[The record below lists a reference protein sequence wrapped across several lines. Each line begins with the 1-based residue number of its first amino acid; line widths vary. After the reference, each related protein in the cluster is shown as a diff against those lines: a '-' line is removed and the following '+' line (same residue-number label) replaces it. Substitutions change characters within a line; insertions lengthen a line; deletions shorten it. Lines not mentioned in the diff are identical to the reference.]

1 MNVWS
6 VLGMTAS
13 RDERAIKRAYAAR
26 LKVTRPED
34 DPAAFQ
40 VLNDAYQAALQLA
53 RQANELDWPDDE
65 AAPRVE
71 LREVQPEADVRD
83 DQREPPVYMAAYEFD
98 PDAPPAATQLP
109 DEPQV
114 YVAAYEFDPDAPV
127 YTALYEFD
135 PDAPPQAAEP
145 APPDQPPAPPAPL
158 APPAPP
164 APPEPPPAPP
174 KPVQYRLPEIAARPL
189 PGQGPETPIMEARRI
204 WAAFLTRAHSNPRE
218 HLAQLFAGDEL
229 INIEVRDHFEESAV
243 QYCAGEG
250 CEDEFRE
257 AMALHFNWV
266 DDASFVGRQMPDET
280 GMMLARLR
288 AQRSYAH
295 FCQLALEDD
304 VVRALLDGDPRGII
318 GRYPDAA
325 FTDRMRELLE
335 HVHCYHGEMLD
346 LKLDADIVEHWVAVV
361 RGRGWSA

>member
-34 DPAAFQ
+34 DPVAFQ
-40 VLNDAYQAALQLA
+40 ILNDAYQAALQLA
-53 RQANELDWPDDE
+53 RQANDLDWPDDE
-65 AAPRVE
+65 QPAPRVE
-71 LREVQPEADVRD
+71 ARETGQGQD
-83 DQREPPVYMAAYEFD
+83 DREQPVYVAAYEFD
-98 PDAPPAATQLP
+98 PDAPPAPAPPP
-109 DEPQV
+109 DEAPV

-127 YTALYEFD
+127 YSARYEVD
-135 PDAPPQAAEP
+135 PSAPPPEAP
-145 APPDQPPAPPAPL
+145 APAFEPPAPAFEPPAPPPR
-158 APPAPP
+158 PR
-164 APPEPPPAPP
+164 P
-174 KPVQYRLPEIAARPL
+174 KPEQYRLPEILPAPL
-189 PGQGPETPIMEARRI
+189 PGAGPDTTIIQARRV

-218 HLAQLFAGDEL
+218 HLAQLFAGEEL
-229 INIEVRDHFEESAV
+229 LNIDVRDHFEECAV

-250 CEDEFRE
+250 CEDDFRE
-257 AMALHFNWV
+257 AMAGHFNWV
-266 DDASFVGRQMPDET
+266 DDAGFVGRQMPDET

-288 AQRSYAH
+288 AQRSYKH
-295 FCQLALEDD
+295 FCQLALEDE
-304 VVRALLDGDPRGII
+304 VVRALLDGDPRGVI

-325 FTDRMRELLE
+325 FTERMRELLE
-335 HVHCYHGEMLD
+335 HVHCYHGDMLD

>member
-1 MNVWS
+1 MNIWS

-40 VLNDAYQAALQLA
+40 ILNDAYQAALQLA
-53 RQANELDWPDDE
+53 RQANDLDWPDDE
-65 AAPRVE
+65 PAPRTE
-71 LREVQPEADVRD
+71 AREDARAEALE
-83 DQREPPVYMAAYEFD
+83 QA
-98 PDAPPAATQLP
+98 
-109 DEPQV
+109 V
-114 YVAAYEFDPDAPV
+114 YVAAYEFDPDSPV
-127 YTALYEFD
+127 YTAYYEFD
-135 PDAPPQAAEP
+135 PDAPPDAA
-145 APPDQPPAPPAPL
+145 APQY
-158 APPAPP
+158 
-164 APPEPPPAPP
+164 EPPAPP
-174 KPVQYRLPEIAARPL
+174 KPVQYRLPEIVPPPL
-189 PGQGPETPIMEARRI
+189 PGTGPETTIMQARRV
-204 WAAFLTRAHSNPRE
+204 WADFLSRAHRNPRE

-229 INIEVRDHFEESAV
+229 LNIDVRDHFEECAV

-250 CEDEFRE
+250 CEDAFRE
-257 AMALHFNWV
+257 AMATHFNWV

-295 FCQLALEDD
+295 FCQLALEDE
-304 VVRALLDGDPRGII
+304 VVRALLDGDPRGVI

-325 FTDRMRELLE
+325 FTERMRELLE

>member
-1 MNVWS
+1 MNIWS

-40 VLNDAYQAALQLA
+40 ILNDAYQAALQLA
-53 RQANELDWPDDE
+53 RQANDLDWPDDE
-65 AAPRVE
+65 PAPRA
-71 LREVQPEADVRD
+71 EALE
-83 DQREPPVYMAAYEFD
+83 QA
-98 PDAPPAATQLP
+98 
-109 DEPQV
+109 V
-114 YVAAYEFDPDAPV
+114 YVAAYEFDPDSPV
-127 YTALYEFD
+127 YTAYYEFD
-135 PDAPPQAAEP
+135 PDAPPDAA
-145 APPDQPPAPPAPL
+145 APQYEPPAPPTPPAT
-158 APPAPP
+158 PPAPT
-164 APPEPPPAPP
+164 P
-174 KPVQYRLPEIAARPL
+174 KPVQYRLPEIVPPPL
-189 PGQGPETPIMEARRI
+189 PGTGPETTIMQARRV
-204 WAAFLTRAHSNPRE
+204 WAAFLSRAHRNPRE

-229 INIEVRDHFEESAV
+229 LNIDVRDHFEECAV

-250 CEDEFRE
+250 CEDAFRE
-257 AMALHFNWV
+257 AMATHFNWV

-295 FCQLALEDD
+295 FCQLALEDE
-304 VVRALLDGDPRGII
+304 VVRALLDGDPRGVI

-325 FTDRMRELLE
+325 FTERMRELLE

>member
-26 LKVTRPED
+26 LKLTRPED

-53 RQANELDWPDDE
+53 RQANELDWPDD
-65 AAPRVE
+65 APAPRVE
-71 LREVQPEADVRD
+71 QREARDERD
-83 DQREPPVYMAAYEFD
+83 DAPVFMPACGSS
-98 PDAPPAATQLP
+98 PDAPSPAAQPP
-109 DEPQV
+109 DEAPV

-135 PDAPPQAAEP
+135 PDAPPPQAAEP
-145 APPDQPPAPPAPL
+145 APPYQPPAPVPAPV
-158 APPAPP
+158 PVPPP
-164 APPEPPPAPP
+164 APPEPPRPPA
-174 KPVQYRLPEIAARPL
+174 KPVQYRLPDIAARPL

-218 HLAQLFAGDEL
+218 HLAQLFAGEEL
-229 INIEVRDHFEESAV
+229 LNIEVRDHFEESAV

-250 CEDEFRE
+250 CDDDFRE
-257 AMALHFNWV
+257 ALAAHFNWV

-288 AQRSYAH
+288 AHRSYRH
-295 FCQLALEDD
+295 FCQLAQEDE
-304 VVRALLDGDPRGII
+304 VVRALLDGDPRGVI

-325 FTDRMRELLE
+325 FTERMRELLE
-335 HVHCYHGEMLD
+335 HVHCYHGDMLD

>member
-1 MNVWS
+1 MNIWS

-40 VLNDAYQAALQLA
+40 ILNDAYQAALQLA
-53 RQANELDWPDDE
+53 RQANDLDWPDDE
-65 AAPRVE
+65 PAPRT
-71 LREVQPEADVRD
+71 EAG
-83 DQREPPVYMAAYEFD
+83 E
-98 PDAPPAATQLP
+98 DARAEALEQA
-109 DEPQV
+109 V
-114 YVAAYEFDPDAPV
+114 YVAAYEFDPDSPV
-127 YTALYEFD
+127 YTAYYEFD
-135 PDAPPQAAEP
+135 PDAPPDAA
-145 APPDQPPAPPAPL
+145 APPYQPPAPPT
-158 APPAPP
+158 PPAPP
-164 APPEPPPAPP
+164 PPP
-174 KPVQYRLPEIAARPL
+174 KPVQYRLPEIVPPPL
-189 PGQGPETPIMEARRI
+189 PGTGPETTIMQARRV
-204 WAAFLTRAHSNPRE
+204 WADFLSRAHRNPRE

-229 INIEVRDHFEESAV
+229 LNIDVRDHFEECAV

-250 CEDEFRE
+250 CEDAFRE
-257 AMALHFNWV
+257 AMATHFNWV

-295 FCQLALEDD
+295 FCQLALEDE
-304 VVRALLDGDPRGII
+304 VVRALLDGDPRGVI
-318 GRYPDAA
+318 GRYPDTA
-325 FTDRMRELLE
+325 FTERMRELLE

>member
-40 VLNDAYQAALQLA
+40 ILNDAYQAALQLA
-53 RQANELDWPDDE
+53 RQANDLDWPDE
-65 AAPRVE
+65 APAPRSEV
-71 LREVQPEADVRD
+71 REDARERAYQPY
-83 DQREPPVYMAAYEFD
+83 EPP
-98 PDAPPAATQLP
+98 
-109 DEPQV
+109 V
-114 YVAAYEFDPDAPV
+114 YVAAYEFDPDSPV
-127 YTALYEFD
+127 YTAYYEFD
-135 PDAPPQAAEP
+135 PDAPPPEAA
-145 APPDQPPAPPAPL
+145 APVPPFEPPAP
-158 APPAPP
+158 
-164 APPEPPPAPP
+164 PP
-174 KPVQYRLPEIAARPL
+174 KPVQYRLPEIVPPPL
-189 PGQGPETPIMEARRI
+189 PGTGPESAIMQARRI
-204 WAAFLTRAHSNPRE
+204 WAAFLSRAHRSPRE

-229 INIEVRDHFEESAV
+229 LNIEVRDHFEECAV

-250 CEDEFRE
+250 CEDDFRE
-257 AMALHFNWV
+257 AMATHFNWV
-266 DDASFVGRQMPDET
+266 DDASFVGRHMPDET

-295 FCQLALEDD
+295 FCQLALEDE
-304 VVRALLDGDPRGII
+304 VVRALLDGDPRGVI

-325 FTDRMRELLE
+325 FTERMRELLE
-335 HVHCYHGEMLD
+335 HIHCYHGEMLD
-346 LKLDADIVEHWVAVV
+346 LKLDAHIVEHWVAVV

>member
-40 VLNDAYQAALQLA
+40 ILNDAYQAALQLA
-53 RQANELDWPDDE
+53 RQANDLDWPDD
-65 AAPRVE
+65 APAPRT
-71 LREVQPEADVRD
+71 EARD
-83 DQREPPVYMAAYEFD
+83 DAREHALEQA
-98 PDAPPAATQLP
+98 
-109 DEPQV
+109 V
-114 YVAAYEFDPDAPV
+114 YVAAYEFDPDSPV
-127 YTALYEFD
+127 YTAYYEFD
-135 PDAPPQAAEP
+135 PDGAPNDAA
-145 APPDQPPAPPAPL
+145 APPPAPPQ
-158 APPAPP
+158 PPA
-164 APPEPPPAPP
+164 P
-174 KPVQYRLPEIAARPL
+174 KPVQYRLPEIAPPPL
-189 PGQGPETPIMEARRI
+189 PGTGPETTITQARRI
-204 WAAFLTRAHSNPRE
+204 WAAFLSRAHRNPRE
-218 HLAQLFAGDEL
+218 HLAQLFGGDEL
-229 INIEVRDHFEESAV
+229 LNIDVRDHFEECAV

-250 CEDEFRE
+250 CEDDFRE
-257 AMALHFNWV
+257 AMAGHFDWT

-295 FCQLALEDD
+295 FCQLALEDE
-304 VVRALLDGDPRGII
+304 VVRALLDGDPRGVI

-335 HVHCYHGEMLD
+335 HVHCYHGDMLD

>member
-53 RQANELDWPDDE
+53 RQASDLDWPDDE

-71 LREVQPEADVRD
+71 LREAGDERH
-83 DQREPPVYMAAYEFD
+83 
-98 PDAPPAATQLP
+98 DAPVVMPADGSSAEAPAAQPP
-109 DEPQV
+109 DEAPV

-135 PDAPPQAAEP
+135 PDAPPQAAEQVP
-145 APPDQPPAPPAPL
+145 PYLSAAPPPAPS

-164 APPEPPPAPP
+164 QPPRPPA
-174 KPVQYRLPEIAARPL
+174 KPVQYRLPDIAARPL

-204 WAAFLTRAHSNPRE
+204 WAAFLTRVHSNARE
-218 HLAQLFAGDEL
+218 HLAQLFAGADL
-229 INIEVRDHFEESAV
+229 LNIEVRDHFEESAV

-250 CEDEFRE
+250 CDDDFRE
-257 AMALHFNWV
+257 ALAAHFNWV

-288 AQRSYAH
+288 ACRSYRH
-295 FCQLALEDD
+295 FCQLAQEDE
-304 VVRALLDGDPRGII
+304 VVRALLDGDPRGVI

-325 FTDRMRELLE
+325 FTERMRELLE
-335 HVHCYHGEMLD
+335 QVHCYHGDMLD